1 MNRKSSRRGRLLLD
15 TSFLLP
21 TLGFETSKRI
31 IDVLPKL
38 RRHELYYSDL
48 SILEA
53 LWKII
58 KKIRGTEE
66 EIKRIKEGIAAIR
79 ETVST
84 VTINEEAI
92 QKAIEMY
99 LLGHRDMIDN
109 LLYSIALT
117 QELKLLTVDTELL
130 RFVKSKKFPARPIV
144 LPEEL
149 D

>member
-1 MNRKSSRRGRLLLD
+1 MNRKSSRRNKLLLD
-15 TSFLLP
+15 TPFLLP

-31 IDVLPKL
+31 INALPKL
-38 RRHELYYSDL
+38 RKYELYYSDL

-79 ETVST
+79 ETMNT
-84 VTINEEAI
+84 VTISEEAV

-99 LLGHRDMIDN
+99 LLGHRDMVDN

-117 QELKLLTVDTELL
+117 QELKLLTIDTKLL
-130 RFVKSKKFPARPIV
+130 RFVKNKKFPAHPIA

-149 D
+149 E